1 MMYYKSMKKNLLAC
15 AFTAVAAFSAASP
28 AAQAYNRFQ
37 TRATMC
43 SSWYDG
49 KRVNVQPCI
58 ADFAGDGAIRRIT
71 VTESDGTLTTVR
83 LGYLDTTF
91 GKSAECLI
99 SRGAGHITALC
110 TVKTPE
116 QLGIMGD

>member
-1 MMYYKSMKKNLLAC
+1 MMYYKSMKKNLLAF
-15 AFTAVAAFSAASP
+15 AFTTIAAFGIASP

-43 SSWYDG
+43 SIWYDG
-49 KRVNVQPCI
+49 KRVNVKPCI
-58 ADFAGDGAIRRIT
+58 ADFAGDGWIRRISM
-71 VTESDGTLTTVR
+71 TESDGSLNTVQFGSFGVTL
-83 LGYLDTTF
+83 
-91 GKSAECLI
+91 GKSAECLL
-99 SRGAGHITALC
+99 SHGAGHIVAFC